1 MRAADEKLII
11 NEVGPYRAHGSTVF
25 FTCTY
30 AIVIDGVTVLQLYI
44 IVGMAPDRIKLNHN
58 NISSS

>member
-25 FTCTY
+25 FTY
-30 AIVIDGVTVLQLYI
+30 AIVIDGVTVLHCPA
-44 IVGMAPDRIKLNHN
+44 VHT
-58 NISSS
+58 